1 MRIVRLKRRARIV
14 DGHDVLSEILDH
26 PGPTDT
32 MFDVLAACVAGLA
45 PGPRIAMLGFAG
57 GGIVAPLRAMGFDAP
72 LETVD
77 LSLHGVR
84 LFRELSGSWAGAVAV
99 DQADAVTWLRRRSR
113 RYHLI
118 LEDLSTT
125 RTRGQLAVKPAV
137 SLEALP
143 GLIRRRLATG
153 GVAVTNLLPMP
164 GMSWA
169 TLLRRLAAPFRRA
182 QVVHLDGYV
191 NRILVAG
198 DVPEPRETSAC
209 LRAALAR
216 IGSMQ
221 TAAVRVRR
229 LK

>member
-1 MRIVRLKRRARIV
+1 M
-14 DGHDVLSEILDH
+14 
-26 PGPTDT
+26 
-32 MFDVLAACVAGLA
+32 
-45 PGPRIAMLGFAG
+45 GFAH
-57 GGIVAPLRAMGFDAP
+57 P

-77 LSLHGVR
+77 LSLQGVR
-84 LFRELSGSWAGAVAV
+84 LFRELTGRWAGAVAV
-99 DQADAVTWLRRRSR
+99 DQADAVTWLRRRAR

-125 RTRGQLAVKPAV
+125 GSRGRLAVKPAV

-143 GLIRRRLATG
+143 ALMQRRLVSG

-169 TLLRRLAAPFRRA
+169 TLLKRLAAPFSRA

-198 DVPEPRETSAC
+198 GVPDPRQTSAR
-209 LRAALAR
+209 LREALAG
-216 IGSMQ
+216 IGSTQ
-221 TAAVRVRR
+221 TTAVRVRR
-229 LK
+229 LA

>member
-1 MRIVRLKRRARIV
+1 MRLNRRARIV
-14 DGHDVLSEILDH
+14 DGRDVLSEILDH

-45 PGPRIAMLGFAG
+45 PGPRVAMLGFAG
-57 GGIVAPLRAMGFDAP
+57 GGVVAPLRAMGFDHP

-77 LSLHGVR
+77 LSLQGVR
-84 LFRELSGSWAGAVAV
+84 LFRELTGRWAGTVAV
-99 DQADAVTWLRRRSR
+99 DQADAVTWLRRRAR

-125 RTRGQLAVKPAV
+125 RSRGRLAVKPAV

-143 GLIRRRLATG
+143 ELMQRRLVSG

-164 GMSWA
+164 GMSWT
-169 TLLRRLAAPFRRA
+169 TLLQRLAAPFSRA

-198 DVPEPRETSAC
+198 GVPDPRQTSAR
-209 LRAALAR
+209 LREALAS
-216 IGSMQ
+216 IGSTQ
-221 TAAVRVRR
+221 TTAVRVRR
-229 LK
+229 LA